1 MEAKFVLMKIRPPP
15 PDLCPPT
22 SSGKKIG
29 FKMLYKGMSMRK
41 SRPRHSCVCT
51 FTLALS
57 CLKLQIDT
65 GQGRMMHSIRKRS
78 LIGQISQVPILNFYL
93 SK

>member
-1 MEAKFVLMKIRPPP
+1 MDMEAKFVLMKIRPPP
-15 PDLCPPT
+15 TFVRPLLQE
-22 SSGKKIG
+22 KKIG

-57 CLKLQIDT
+57 CLKLLD
-65 GQGRMMHSIRKRS
+65 
-78 LIGQISQVPILNFYL
+78 
-93 SK
+93 

>member
-1 MEAKFVLMKIRPPP
+1 MKAKFVLMKIRPAPR
-15 PDLCPPT
+15 LL
-22 SSGKKIG
+22 SARFFRKKIG

-57 CLKLQIDT
+57 CLKLLD
-65 GQGRMMHSIRKRS
+65 
-78 LIGQISQVPILNFYL
+78 
-93 SK
+93 

>member
-1 MEAKFVLMKIRPPP
+1 MKAKFVLMKIRPPP
-15 PDLCPPT
+15 TFVRPLLQE
-22 SSGKKIG
+22 KIG

-57 CLKLQIDT
+57 CLKLLD
-65 GQGRMMHSIRKRS
+65 
-78 LIGQISQVPILNFYL
+78 
-93 SK
+93 